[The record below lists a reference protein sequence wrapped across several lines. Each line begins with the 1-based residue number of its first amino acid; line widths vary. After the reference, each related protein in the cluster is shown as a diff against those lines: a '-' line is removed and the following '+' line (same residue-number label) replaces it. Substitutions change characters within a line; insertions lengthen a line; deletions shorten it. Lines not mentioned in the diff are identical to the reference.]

1 MYAVFVSGG
10 KQHRVEEGEVLRL
23 EKIEEETGKTIDF
36 DQVLLVG
43 SGEDVKIG
51 TPVVE
56 GAKVSAEVVS
66 HGRADKVTIIKFR
79 RRKHSMKRQGHRQW
93 YTEVK
98 ITDIVAD
105 GAKPAKKAA
114 PAKKAKAPT
123 EGDDLSRISGVGPVL
138 VEKLHKNG
146 VTSFAQIA
154 AWTEADVAEF
164 DEKLNFKGR
173 IEREDW
179 IAQAKAFLEE

>member
-1 MYAVFVSGG
+1 MYAVIAAGD

-23 EKIEEETGKTIDF
+23 EKIEVATGESVDF

-43 SGEDVKIG
+43 SGDDVKIG

-56 GAKVSAEVVS
+56 GAKVTAEVVS

-98 ITDIVAD
+98 ITGIQ
-105 GAKPAKKAA
+105 G
-114 PAKKAKAPT
+114 
-123 EGDDLSRISGVGPVL
+123 
-138 VEKLHKNG
+138 
-146 VTSFAQIA
+146 
-154 AWTEADVAEF
+154 
-164 DEKLNFKGR
+164 
-173 IEREDW
+173 
-179 IAQAKAFLEE
+179 